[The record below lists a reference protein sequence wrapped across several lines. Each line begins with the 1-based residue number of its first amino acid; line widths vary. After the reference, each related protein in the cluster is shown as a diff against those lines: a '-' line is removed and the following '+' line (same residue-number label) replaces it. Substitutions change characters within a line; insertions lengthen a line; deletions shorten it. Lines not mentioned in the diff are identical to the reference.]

1 MFETQKI
8 TEDEKNVLEKYKSLK
23 RLSLNDVGLTSL
35 ENFPELNELMIVR
48 IILFFNIIKYLFSLN
63 YKIIN

>member
-23 RLSLNDVGLTSL
+23 RLSLKDVGLTSL

-48 IILFFNIIKYLFSLN
+48 IILFLISLN
-63 YKIIN
+63 FYLAWIAK

>member
-1 MFETQKI
+1 MFEKEKI

-23 RLSLNDVGLTSL
+23 RLSLKDVGLTSL

-48 IILFFNIIKYLFSLN
+48 IILFLISLN
-63 YKIIN
+63 IYLAWIAK